1 MNDLLSKKTA
11 LVTGASRGI
20 GKAIAIELAEHGA
33 FVGINYLKSKE
44 KAMEALKTIEENGG
58 KGILLRAD
66 VSKEIDVKKM
76 IETLVKERK
85 EIDIIVNNAGIYYR
99 SSFEEINSE
108 RWDEVINVNLKG
120 CYNVCKYAIPY
131 LKEGGKIIFISSQL
145 AFKGSSH
152 GADYATSKAGILG
165 LMKSLALE
173 LAPRKINVNAIA
185 PGTIDTDIIAHYTKK
200 QREERIEA
208 IPLKRLGK
216 PEDIAHVCLFLASPL
231 SDYITG
237 ETIHV
242 NGGLYIH

>member
-66 VSKEIDVKKM
+66 VSKEMDVKKM